1 MTLVNLSSDAEIVEI
16 MVTARTFSSLLQII
30 FNIMKIVDELSTKTE
45 SSILVENQMRKV
57 RGERA
62 RVSSYE

>member
-62 RVSSYE
+62 